1 MLIPERGDEEGEGD
15 GRGTEA
21 EEEREGGGVRR
32 GVGYGREREG
42 EREGER
48 LGGERG
54 GEEEVEREGGRGGDA
69 DSGREG
75 RMVVTDSNIISIKH
89 SLLSNTH
96 LYLKYKVYV
105 WLGGLLGGEGGGVG
119 LMKKNK
125 NMVEKFYFSYCTI
138 DSTTF

>member
-1 MLIPERGDEEGEGD
+1 MLIPERGDEEGEGE

-21 EEEREGGGVRR
+21 EGEREGGRVRR

-105 WLGGLLGGEGGGVG
+105 WVGGGE